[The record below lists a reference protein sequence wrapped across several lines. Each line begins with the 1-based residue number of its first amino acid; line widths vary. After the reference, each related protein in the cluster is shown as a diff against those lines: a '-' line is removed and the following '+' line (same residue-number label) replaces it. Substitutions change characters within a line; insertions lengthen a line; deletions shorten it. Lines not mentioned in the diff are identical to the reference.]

1 MASRFGYKLEKG
13 KLLMGELIHRH
24 VAGIVPP
31 D

>member
-13 KLLMGELIHRH
+13 KLLMEELIHRR
-24 VAGIVPP
+24 VDGIVLQ